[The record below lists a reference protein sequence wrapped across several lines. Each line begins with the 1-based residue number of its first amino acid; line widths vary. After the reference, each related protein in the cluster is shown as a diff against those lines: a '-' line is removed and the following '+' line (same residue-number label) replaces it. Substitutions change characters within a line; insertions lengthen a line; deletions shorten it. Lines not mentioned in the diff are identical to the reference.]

1 MPYENRIDKLVE
13 KVRESI
19 KNVRFDDLKKIL
31 EAINYEC
38 IKRNTG
44 SHHTFRKKGYLP
56 IVIPKANPV
65 NQAYVRIVLETY
77 DNHTR
82 L

>member
-1 MPYENRIDKLVE
+1 MPYEDRIDKLVE

-31 EAINYEC
+31 EAIDYEC

-44 SHHTFRKKGYLP
+44 SHHTFRKKVVCL
-56 IVIPKANPV
+56 
-65 NQAYVRIVLETY
+65 
-77 DNHTR
+77 
-82 L
+82 

>member
-65 NQAYVRIVLETY
+65 NPAYVRIVLETY